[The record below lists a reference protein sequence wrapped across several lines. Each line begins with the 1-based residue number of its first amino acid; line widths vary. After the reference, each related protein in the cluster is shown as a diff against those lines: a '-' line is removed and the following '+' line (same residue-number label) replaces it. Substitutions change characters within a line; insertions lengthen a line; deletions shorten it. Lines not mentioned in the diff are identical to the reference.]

1 MFVHETERMRPV
13 AEDDD
18 DTTHGTGT
26 ATPTSIMMQGHFKR
40 VFAPT
45 TSVLS
50 DIFYRVALRPS
61 QTEKRHPCDIPIQNP
76 TLFPGC
82 VAQIKMREFLTVPQQ
97 EMYCR
102 IYIIQY
108 NPAPGIPTR
117 GARAY
122 SR

>member
-61 QTEKRHPCDIPIQNP
+61 QTEKRHPCDIPIENP

-97 EMYCR
+97 EMVKR
-102 IYIIQY
+102 LGVRRVQ
-108 NPAPGIPTR
+108 PREEIPQLFL
-117 GARAY
+117 
-122 SR
+122 